1 MNVLIVEP
9 NPQMAEIY
17 AAAFTGLG
25 FEVRCACSAQVAI
38 SLMDQCRP
46 EVVLLELAL
55 PTHNGVEFLF
65 EMRSYAEWQEVP
77 VVLLSSIPELDP
89 TKWFE
94 NPTLNIA
101 RYFYKPSTNLRTMI
115 SSVQQLANI
124 QP

>member
-1 MNVLIVEP
+1 MKILIIEP
-9 NPQMAEIY
+9 NPQVSEIF
-17 AAAFTGLG
+17 AAAFVGLG
-25 FEVRCACSAQVAI
+25 FEVQCAGSAQVAI
-38 SLMDQCRP
+38 SLMDQSRP

-77 VVLLSSIPELDP
+77 VVLLSSIPGLDL

-94 NPTLNIA
+94 NPTLNVA

-115 SSVQQLANI
+115 GSVQQLANI